1 MLSELLLRSALDH
14 VARGW
19 PVFPLRPGDK
29 RPAIRDW
36 EARATT
42 DPNRIR
48 RAWTAA
54 PYNVGVACGRA
65 ALVVVDLDTPKP
77 GTDVPARWRQPG
89 IVDGAKVLAALVEHA
104 GARLPIQTYTVR
116 TASGGQHLYFTPPE
130 GPPLRNTAG
139 RLGWL
144 IDTRA
149 AGGYVV
155 GAGSTI
161 RGRSYTPILDLPVTP
176 LPPWITG
183 LLRTPERPPPPVFGP
198 MLAGVERRSRYAAT
212 ALRGELERVLAAE
225 PGGRNHAL
233 NAAAFALGQLTATG
247 LLPADLA
254 SDALAQAAQAICLPT
269 REAAATIR
277 SGLTAGARNPRR
289 RPVGTRP

>member
-14 VARGW
+14 ACRGW

-65 ALVVVDLDTPKP
+65 ALVVVDLDTPKT
-77 GTDVPARWRQPG
+77 GTDVPARWRQPRL
-89 IVDGAKVLAALVEHA
+89 VDGANVLAALAEHA
-104 GARLPIQTYTVR
+104 GARLPIQSYTVG
-116 TASGGQHLYFTPPE
+116 TASGGRHLYFTAPE

-161 RGRSYTPILDLPVTP
+161 NGHSYTPILDLPVAP

-183 LLRTPERPPPPVFGP
+183 LLRTTESPPTPVFGP

-212 ALRGELERVLAAE
+212 ALRGELERVLAAQ

-254 SDALAQAAQAICLPT
+254 SDALAQAAQAIGLPT

-277 SGLTAGARNPRR
+277 SGLTAGTRSPRR
-289 RPVGTRP
+289 FAVGTRP

>member
-1 MLSELLLRSALDH
+1 MS
-14 VARGW
+14 
-19 PVFPLRPGDK
+19 
-29 RPAIRDW
+29 
-36 EARATT
+36 
-42 DPNRIR
+42 
-48 RAWTAA
+48 TA
-54 PYNVGVACGRA
+54 
-65 ALVVVDLDTPKP
+65 
-77 GTDVPARWRQPG
+77 G
-89 IVDGAKVLAALVEHA
+89 IVDGAKVLAALADDA

-161 RGRSYTPILDLPVTP
+161 NGRRYTPILDLPVAP

-183 LLRTPERPPPPVFGP
+183 LLRTTERPPTPSFGP

-212 ALRGELERVLAAE
+212 ALRGELERVLAAH

-254 SDALAQAAQAICLPT
+254 SDALAQAAQAICLPAG
-269 REAAATIR
+269 EAAATIR
-277 SGLTAGARNPRR
+277 SGLTAAARSPRR
-289 RPVGTRP
+289 LAVGTRP

>member
-1 MLSELLLRSALDH
+1 MLDGSAVQRRGGLRASSPRGRRSRQSEAGH
-14 VARGW
+14 
-19 PVFPLRPGDK
+19 
-29 RPAIRDW
+29 
-36 EARATT
+36 
-42 DPNRIR
+42 RI
-48 RAWTAA
+48 
-54 PYNVGVACGRA
+54 
-65 ALVVVDLDTPKP
+65 
-77 GTDVPARWRQPG
+77 PARWRQPG
-89 IVDGAKVLAALVEHA
+89 IVDGTNVLAGLADHA

-116 TASGGQHLYFTPPE
+116 TASGGQHLYFAAPE

-161 RGRSYTPILDLPVTP
+161 NGRSYTPILDLSVAP

-183 LLRTPERPPPPVFGP
+183 LLRTAERPPTPTLGP
-198 MLAGVERRSRYAAT
+198 MLAGVEGRSRYAAT
-212 ALRGELERVLAAE
+212 ALRGELDQVLAAH

-233 NAAAFALGQLTATG
+233 NSAAFALGQLTATE

-254 SDALAQAAQAICLPT
+254 SDALAQAAQAIGLPAG
-269 REAAATIR
+269 EAAATIR
-277 SGLTAGARNPRR
+277 SGLTAGARSPRR
-289 RPVGTRP
+289 FLVGTRP

>member
-1 MLSELLLRSALDH
+1 MLSDLLLGSALDH

-29 RPAIRDW
+29 RPAIRHW

-42 DPNRIR
+42 DPDRIR
-48 RAWTAA
+48 RAWTAR
-54 PYNVGVACGRA
+54 PCNVGVACGRA
-65 ALVVVDLDTPKP
+65 RLVVVDLDTPKEC
-77 GTDVPARWRQPG
+77 TDIAARWRQPA
-89 IVDGAKVLAALVEHA
+89 IVDGSDVLAALADHA

-116 TASGGQHLYFTPPE
+116 TASGGQHLYFTPPD

-161 RGRSYTPILDLPVTP
+161 RGHSYTPFLDLPVAP
-176 LPPWITG
+176 LPPWMTG

-198 MLAGVERRSRYAAT
+198 LLTGVEGRSRYAAT
-212 ALRGELERVLAAE
+212 ALRGELERVLAAH

-233 NAAAFALGQLTATG
+233 NAAAFALGQLTASG

-254 SDALAQAAQAICLPT
+254 SDALAQAAQAIGLPS

-277 SGLTAGARNPRR
+277 SGLTAGARSPRR
-289 RPVGTRP
+289 FPVGTRR

>member
-1 MLSELLLRSALDH
+1 MLSELLLRFALDH

-36 EARATT
+36 EGRATT

-54 PYNVGVACGRA
+54 PYNVGVGCGRA

-89 IVDGAKVLAALVEHA
+89 IVDGTNELAALADHA
-104 GARLPIQTYTVR
+104 GARLPIQTYTVG
-116 TASGGQHLYFTPPE
+116 TASGGQHLYFAAPE

-155 GAGSTI
+155 GAGSTMN
-161 RGRSYTPILDLPVTP
+161 GRSYTPILDLPVTP

-183 LLRTPERPPPPVFGP
+183 LLRTTERPPTPSGPPAADSTSASPLPKGRRCATPPVGS
-198 MLAGVERRSRYAAT
+198 AGSSTPAPPAAT
-212 ALRGELERVLAAE
+212 SSAPDQRS
-225 PGGRNHAL
+225 
-233 NAAAFALGQLTATG
+233 T
-247 LLPADLA
+247 
-254 SDALAQAAQAICLPT
+254 
-269 REAAATIR
+269 AAATPRFSTYR
-277 SGLTAGARNPRR
+277 SRR
-289 RPVGTRP
+289 SHRG